1 MAGAGAA
8 VCVLTEFL
16 YEKLMKLPV
25 TVGDCSAAVTGVLL
39 AYTLPATVPLW
50 MAALG
55 SVFAVLI
62 VKMLFGGLGQNFMN
76 PALAARCFLL
86 ISFGGAMTSYPAGVD
101 GVTGATPLA
110 VVKAGESVD
119 LLTMLLGTHGGCIGE
134 VSAAAILIGGIYLCV
149 RRVIAPRIP
158 LVYIG
163 SFVLSVTVISLLR
176 GSGLPTGAFLL
187 TQVCGGGLLLGAV
200 FMATDYVTSPVT
212 QGGQWIYAAFIGIL
226 TAVFRL
232 LGSTAEGVS
241 YAIVLGNI
249 LVPLIERM
257 TMPKPF
263 GVKKERAA

>member
-1 MAGAGAA
+1 M
-8 VCVLTEFL
+8 
-16 YEKLMKLPV
+16 
-25 TVGDCSAAVTGVLL
+25 
-39 AYTLPATVPLW
+39 
-50 MAALG
+50 
-55 SVFAVLI
+55 
-62 VKMLFGGLGQNFMN
+62 
-76 PALAARCFLL
+76 
-86 ISFGGAMTSYPAGVD
+86 
-101 GVTGATPLA
+101 
-110 VVKAGESVD
+110 
-119 LLTMLLGTHGGCIGE
+119 
-134 VSAAAILIGGIYLCV
+134 

-212 QGGQWIYAAFIGIL
+212 RGGQWIYAVFIGIL